1 MTDTQ
6 PLDPRLQILL
16 DKEEIRELTYK
27 FARGVDRLDW
37 ELVRSCY
44 HDDAVDRHGV
54 FDGPVDAYVAWAT
67 ENMPKFADHSTHHV
81 SNGLI
86 EIEGDVA
93 FSESYVLA
101 AHRYTRED
109 GTQADCL
116 CGARYVDHLER
127 RDGTWRIVTR
137 QLVWEWVRDDTLADG
152 AYEALGIDPDRLRW
166 GERGRTDPAYTLGRD
181 ATAD

>member
-1 MTDTQ
+1 MDRMQ
-6 PLDPRLQILL
+6 PLEQQLQRLL
-16 DKEEIRELTYK
+16 DKDEIRELTYR
-27 FARGVDRLDW
+27 FARGVDRRDW

-44 HDDAVDRHGV
+44 HDDATDRHGV
-54 FDGPVDAYVAWAT
+54 FDGPVDAYVSWAA

-86 EIEGDVA
+86 EVEGDVA

-109 GTQADCL
+109 GAQADCL

-127 RDGTWRIVTR
+127 RGGVWGIVTR
-137 QLVWEWVRDDTLADG
+137 QLVWEWVRDDAVADG
-152 AYEALGIDPDRLRW
+152 AYEALGIDPGGLRW
-166 GERGRTDPAYTLGRD
+166 GDHARTDPAYTLGRD
-181 ATAD
+181 GGAA